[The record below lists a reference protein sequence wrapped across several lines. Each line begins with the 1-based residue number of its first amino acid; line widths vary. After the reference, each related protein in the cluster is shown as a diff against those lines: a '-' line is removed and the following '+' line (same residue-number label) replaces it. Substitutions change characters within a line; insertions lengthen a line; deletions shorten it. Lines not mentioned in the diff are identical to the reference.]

1 MAGIVSPSR
10 TGATSV
16 VAVLYAFGFDRIGV
30 VASDLYFLDPNPAP
44 GQEGAEQGV
53 RLEVRL
59 FERRPLQGSI
69 YSAQPIEVGRPI
81 WRADLLE
88 SVDNPGSFDRAHHH
102 PRFRDYEPGGRHF
115 VEELSADPVS
125 WVGRKLE
132 DLDGLLAE
140 AGVPADEVGP
150 DDAADLR
157 RAAPEIV
164 AAVHRLLDGVRDGEL
179 ARPPAGEVDQRPGQ
193 LALARA
199 DVPGGPGADH
209 ACVADRRAG
218 YRGRGHRGARPAF
231 GHHRTAAARAGV
243 RRADR
248 TVPRRSS

>member
-1 MAGIVSPSR
+1 M
-10 TGATSV
+10 
-16 VAVLYAFGFDRIGV
+16 LYAFGFDRIGV
-30 VASDLYFLDPNPAP
+30 VASDLYFLDPNPAA

-150 DDAADLR
+150 DDAVDLR

-164 AAVHRLLDGVRDGEL
+164 AAVHRLLDGVRAGEL
-179 ARPPAGEVDQRPGQ
+179 ARPPAGEV
-193 LALARA
+193 ASARA
-199 DVPGGPGADH
+199 
-209 ACVADRRAG
+209 
-218 YRGRGHRGARPAF
+218 
-231 GHHRTAAARAGV
+231 
-243 RRADR
+243 
-248 TVPRRSS
+248 SWL